1 MISSQCW
8 ELKSKSFGNNKE
20 YFFLSAI
27 SSLNFGQKKVSTRS
41 IRDPYKYR
49 QQVFSHNV

>member
-27 SSLNFGQKKVSTRS
+27 SSLNFGQKKGINPVHPRS
-41 IRDPYKYR
+41 I
-49 QQVFSHNV
+49 QISSTGLLS